1 MLPPTLNRAI
11 LTVRGQ
17 MLRVSLIFLLGVS
30 IILGQEKS
38 PRKLIA
44 SMEGKD
50 LYLAYCASCH
60 GKLGKGDG
68 PVASALKG
76 PLADL
81 TTISKR
87 NRGKFPREEMEKII
101 LGEQKSAR
109 SAHGS
114 EQMPVWGPVFRK
126 VENDQDFG
134 LVRVR
139 RLVEYLM
146 SIQAK

>member
-1 MLPPTLNRAI
+1 MEGKVFRIQII
-11 LTVRGQ
+11 L
-17 MLRVSLIFLLGVS
+17 LLGVS
-30 IILGQEKS
+30 IAFGQEKS

-68 PVASALKG
+68 VVASALKG

-81 TTISKR
+81 STISKR

-101 LGEQKSAR
+101 LGGEKSSR
-109 SAHGS
+109 TAHGS

-139 RLVEYLM
+139 RLVDYLI

>member
-1 MLPPTLNRAI
+1 ME
-11 LTVRGQ
+11 GK
-17 MLRVSLIFLLGVS
+17 MLRISLILLLAVS
-30 IILGQEKS
+30 IVFGQQKS

-60 GKLGKGDG
+60 GTLGKGDG

-87 NRGKFPREEMEKII
+87 NRGKFPREAVEKII
-101 LGEQKSAR
+101 LGEQKNAR
-109 SAHGS
+109 TAHGS

-139 RLVEYLM
+139 RLVEYLI
-146 SIQAK
+146 SIQAR

>member
-1 MLPPTLNRAI
+1 MFRI
-11 LTVRGQ
+11 
-17 MLRVSLIFLLGVS
+17 SLILVLGVS
-30 IILGQEKS
+30 IVLGQEKS

-68 PVASALKG
+68 PVAAALKG

-101 LGEQKSAR
+101 LGEQKNAR
-109 SAHGS
+109 TAHGS
-114 EQMPVWGPVFRK
+114 EQMPVWGPVFHK
-126 VENDQDFG
+126 VENDQDLG

-139 RLVEYLM
+139 RLAEYLL

>member
-1 MLPPTLNRAI
+1 MEAKVFRIQII
-11 LTVRGQ
+11 L
-17 MLRVSLIFLLGVS
+17 LLGVS
-30 IILGQEKS
+30 IAFGQEKS

-68 PVASALKG
+68 VVASALKG

-81 TTISKR
+81 STISKR

-101 LGEQKSAR
+101 LGGEKSSR
-109 SAHGS
+109 TAHGS

-139 RLVEYLM
+139 RLVDYLI

>member
-1 MLPPTLNRAI
+1 MF
-11 LTVRGQ
+11 
-17 MLRVSLIFLLGVS
+17 RVSLILLLGVS
-30 IILGQEKS
+30 IAFGQEKS

-101 LGEQKSAR
+101 LGGEKSSR
-109 SAHGS
+109 TAHGS

-139 RLVEYLM
+139 RLVDYLI

>member
-1 MLPPTLNRAI
+1 MF
-11 LTVRGQ
+11 
-17 MLRVSLIFLLGVS
+17 RVSLILLLGVS
-30 IILGQEKS
+30 IAFGQEKS

-114 EQMPVWGPVFRK
+114 EQMPVWGPVFSK
-126 VENDQDFG
+126 VEKDQDFG

-139 RLVEYLM
+139 RVVEYLI

>member
-1 MLPPTLNRAI
+1 M
-11 LTVRGQ
+11 
-17 MLRVSLIFLLGVS
+17 RVSLIFLLGVS

-114 EQMPVWGPVFRK
+114 EQMPVWGPVFSK
-126 VENDQDFG
+126 VEKDQDFG

-139 RLVEYLM
+139 RLVEYLI

>member
-1 MLPPTLNRAI
+1 MF
-11 LTVRGQ
+11 
-17 MLRVSLIFLLGVS
+17 RVSLILLLGVS
-30 IILGQEKS
+30 IAFGQEKS

-81 TTISKR
+81 TSISKR

-114 EQMPVWGPVFRK
+114 EQMPVWGPVFSK
-126 VENDQDFG
+126 VEKDQDFG

-139 RLVEYLM
+139 RVVEYLI

>member
-1 MLPPTLNRAI
+1 ME
-11 LTVRGQ
+11 GK
-17 MLRVSLIFLLGVS
+17 MFRVSLILLLGVS
-30 IILGQEKS
+30 IAFGQEKS

-114 EQMPVWGPVFRK
+114 EQMPVWGPVFSK
-126 VENDQDFG
+126 VEKDQDFG

-139 RLVEYLM
+139 RVVEYLI

>member
-1 MLPPTLNRAI
+1 
-11 LTVRGQ
+11 
-17 MLRVSLIFLLGVS
+17 MLRLQLILLLGVS
-30 IILGQEKS
+30 IALGQEKT

-50 LYLAYCASCH
+50 LFLAYCASCH
-60 GKLGKGDG
+60 GKTGQGDG
-68 PVASALKG
+68 PVAAALKG

-81 TTISKR
+81 TTISHR
-87 NRGKFPREEMEKII
+87 NRGKFPREEMAKII
-101 LGEQKSAR
+101 LGEQKSSR
-109 SAHGS
+109 TAHGS

-139 RLVEYLM
+139 RLVDYLI

>member
-1 MLPPTLNRAI
+1 MLPPALSRAI

>member
-1 MLPPTLNRAI
+1 MF
-11 LTVRGQ
+11 
-17 MLRVSLIFLLGVS
+17 RVSLILLLGVS
-30 IILGQEKS
+30 IAFGQEKS

-114 EQMPVWGPVFRK
+114 EEMPVWGPVFSK
-126 VENDQDFG
+126 VEKDQDFG

-139 RLVEYLM
+139 RLVEYLI